1 MTSATSATKSP
12 SGGAGTMADGGMR
25 ILLVEDEQTIAVTL
39 ADDLGGAGYDVLH
52 IPDGKQ
58 AIAELQRKSFDVVI
72 TDVRL
77 PGADGL
83 EVLKAAKQA
92 RPDTEV
98 VMMTAYATVEHAVEA
113 MRLGADDYIQ
123 KPFLNEHVLDRLQ
136 RIGSFRALLDENQR
150 LKEQLQAKDGGL
162 PGVIGQSR
170 AMQSVV
176 KTVRTVAVTDAS
188 VLIEG
193 ESGTGKERIA
203 RAIHNLSNRKE
214 RAFVALSCGALP
226 DTLLETELFGHEK
239 GAFTDAGRQRR
250 GRFEVAD
257 GGTIFLDDID
267 DMPMSVQVKLLR
279 VLQERE
285 FERVGGEDL
294 VHVDIRVVAATKVP
308 LLDHVREGRFRED
321 LYYRL
326 NVVPVQLPGLRDRE
340 GDVPLL
346 VRHFI
351 DKLGGGRAFTV
362 KTDVLEAMSAYS
374 WPGNVRELENRCAQA
389 IALSGGAKILK
400 KEHLLPVDKSR
411 RAALEP
417 PEKMQSLREVL
428 VQAERAHLEHVLR
441 GVGGHRTKAASV
453 LGISRKVLWEKLK
466 DYGIS

>member
-1 MTSATSATKSP
+1 
-12 SGGAGTMADGGMR
+12 
-25 ILLVEDEQTIAVTL
+25 
-39 ADDLGGAGYDVLH
+39 
-52 IPDGKQ
+52 
-58 AIAELQRKSFDVVI
+58 
-72 TDVRL
+72 
-77 PGADGL
+77 
-83 EVLKAAKQA
+83 
-92 RPDTEV
+92 
-98 VMMTAYATVEHAVEA
+98 
-113 MRLGADDYIQ
+113 
-123 KPFLNEHVLDRLQ
+123 
-136 RIGSFRALLDENQR
+136 
-150 LKEQLQAKDGGL
+150 
-162 PGVIGQSR
+162 SR
-170 AMQSVV
+170 AMQTVV
-176 KTVRTVAVTDAS
+176 KTVRTVAATDAS

-203 RAIHNLSNRKE
+203 RAIHKLSPRRD

-285 FERVGGEDL
+285 FERVGGETL
-294 VHVDIRVVAATKVP
+294 VQVDIRVVAATKVP
-308 LLDHVREGRFRED
+308 LLEHVGEGKFRED

-346 VRHFI
+346 VQHFI
-351 DKLGGGRAFTV
+351 ETLGAGRSLTV
-362 KTDVLEAMSAYS
+362 KTDVLEAMSGYP
-374 WPGNVRELENRCAQA
+374 WPGNVRELENRVAQA
-389 IALSGGAKILK
+389 IALSGGASVLK

-417 PEKMQSLREVL
+417 QENLQTLREVL
-428 VQAERAHLEHVLR
+428 VRAERAHLEHVLR
-441 GVGGHRTKAASV
+441 SVGGHRTKAASV

>member
-1 MTSATSATKSP
+1 MEKAMS
-12 SGGAGTMADGGMR
+12 DGPMR

-39 ADDLGGAGYDVLH
+39 QDDLEGAGYDVKHLA
-52 IPDGKQ
+52 DGKL
-58 AIAELQRKSFDVVI
+58 AIAELAHTSYDVVI

-77 PGADGL
+77 PGADGMQ
-83 EVLKAAKQA
+83 VLQAAKRA

-98 VMMTAYATVEHAVEA
+98 LVMTAYATVESAVEA

-123 KPFLNEHVLDRLQ
+123 KPFMNEHVLERLL
-136 RIGSFRALLDENQR
+136 RIGKFRALLSENQR
-150 LKEQLQAKDGGL
+150 LREQLQSNHGQGL

-170 AMQSVV
+170 AMQTVV
-176 KTVRTVAVTDAS
+176 KTVRTVAPTEAS

-203 RAIHNLSNRKE
+203 RAIHLLSPRRDKP
-214 RAFVALSCGALP
+214 FVALSCGALP

-239 GAFTDAGRQRR
+239 GAFTDAQRQRR

-257 GGTIFLDDID
+257 GGSIFLDDID

-285 FERVGGEDL
+285 FERVGGETL
-294 VHVDIRVVAATKVP
+294 VKVDIRVIAATKVP
-308 LLDHVREGRFRED
+308 LLEHVRAGKFRED

-326 NVVPVQLPGLRDRE
+326 NVVPVRLPPLRERE
-340 GDVPLL
+340 GDLPLL
-346 VRHFI
+346 VQHFI
-351 DKLGGGRAFTV
+351 EKLGGGRMFTV
-362 KTDVLEAMSAYS
+362 KTDVLEAMSDYS
-374 WPGNVRELENRCAQA
+374 WPGNVRELENRLAQA
-389 IALSGGAKILK
+389 VALSGGATVLK

-417 PEKMQSLREVL
+417 PTALRSLREVL
-428 VQAERAHLEHVLR
+428 VEAEREHLKVVLK

-466 DYGIS
+466 DYGIE

>member
-1 MTSATSATKSP
+1 MSERP
-12 SGGAGTMADGGMR
+12 VR

-39 ADDLGGAGYDVLH
+39 KDDLEGAGYEVH
-52 IPDGKQ
+52 HCADGKQ
-58 AIAELQRKSFDVVI
+58 AIAELATTSFDVVI

-77 PGADGL
+77 PGADGMQ
-83 EVLKAAKQA
+83 VLAAAKRA

-98 VMMTAYATVEHAVEA
+98 LVMTAFATVEHAVEA

-123 KPFLNEHVLDRLQ
+123 KPFLNEHVLERIA
-136 RIGSFRALLDENQR
+136 RIGKFRALLSENQR
-150 LKEQLQAKDGGL
+150 LREQLQSNQGQGL

-170 AMQSVV
+170 AMQGVV
-176 KTVRTVAVTDAS
+176 KTVRTVAGTDAS

-203 RAIHNLSNRKE
+203 RAIHTLSARKDKP
-214 RAFVALSCGALP
+214 FVALSCGALP

-239 GAFTDAGRQRR
+239 GAFTDAQRQRR

-285 FERVGGEDL
+285 FERVGGETL
-294 VHVDIRVVAATKVP
+294 VHVDIRVIAATKVP
-308 LLDHVREGRFRED
+308 LLEHVRAGKFRED
-321 LYYRL
+321 LFYRL
-326 NVVPVQLPGLRDRE
+326 NVVPVRLPPLRERE
-340 GDVPLL
+340 GDIPLL
-346 VRHFI
+346 VQHFI
-351 DKLGGGRAFTV
+351 EKVGGGKSFTV
-362 KTDVLEAMSAYS
+362 KTDVLEAMADYS
-374 WPGNVRELENRCAQA
+374 WPGNVRELENRIAQA
-389 IALSGGAKILK
+389 IALSAGATILK
-400 KEHLLPVDKSR
+400 KEHLLPVDRSR

-417 PEKMQSLREVL
+417 PTTLRSLREVL
-428 VQAERAHLEHVLR
+428 VEAEKEHLKSVLK

-466 DYGIS
+466 DYGIE

>member
-1 MTSATSATKSP
+1 MN
-12 SGGAGTMADGGMR
+12 DGPMR

-39 ADDLGGAGYDVLH
+39 RDDLEGVGYEVEH
-52 IPDGKQ
+52 CADGKQ
-58 AIAELQRKSFDVVI
+58 AIAVLQRTSFDVVI

-77 PGADGL
+77 PGADGMQ
-83 EVLKAAKQA
+83 VLQAAKQA

-98 VMMTAYATVEHAVEA
+98 LIMTAYATVEHAVEA

-123 KPFLNEHVLDRLQ
+123 KPFLNEHVLDRLR
-136 RIGSFRALLDENQR
+136 RIGRLRALLHENAKLR
-150 LKEQLQAKDGGL
+150 EQLNHNQGQGL

-170 AMQSVV
+170 AMQAVV
-176 KTVRTVAVTDAS
+176 KTVRTVAPTEAS

-193 ESGTGKERIA
+193 ESGTGKERVA
-203 RAIHNLSNRKE
+203 RAIHLLSQRKDKP
-214 RAFVALSCGALP
+214 FVALSCGALP

-239 GAFTDAGRQRR
+239 GAFTDAQRQRR

-267 DMPMSVQVKLLR
+267 DMPLSVQVKLLR

-285 FERVGGEDL
+285 FERVGGESL
-294 VHVDIRVVAATKVP
+294 VRVDIRVVAATKVP
-308 LLDHVREGRFRED
+308 LLDHVRAGKFRED

-326 NVVPVQLPGLRDRE
+326 NVVPVRLPPLRERE
-340 GDVPLL
+340 GDLPLL
-346 VRHFI
+346 VQHFVE
-351 DKLGGGRAFTV
+351 KLGGGRQFTV
-362 KTDVLEAMSAYS
+362 KTDVLEVMGDYS
-374 WPGNVRELENRCAQA
+374 WPGNVRELENRIAQA
-389 IALSGGAKILK
+389 IALSGGATILK

-417 PEKMQSLREVL
+417 PTALRSLREVL
-428 VQAERAHLEHVLR
+428 VEAEREHLRMVLR

-466 DYGIS
+466 DYGIE